1 MKTYIINFSPT
12 GTTKAVLESIA
23 EGMGNETTLYD
34 ITPADSSVSAE
45 ITDGIALFGVP
56 VYAGRVPL
64 ICAERMKNITSDG
77 APAVVVAVYGNR
89 AYEDALVELRDI
101 VSDAG
106 FSVVAGG
113 AFIGEHSYSSAEK
126 PVAQGRPDSADRQ
139 CAKDFGSMVMKKI
152 LSGITQTPEMN
163 GNVPYKERMGI
174 KGATPQTKTELC
186 GSCGTCTDVCPTDAI
201 TIDSTSSSDVEKC
214 IMCCACVKECPADA
228 RYIAHQGILER
239 IDMLY
244 KNCSA
249 RKEPELF
256 I

>member
-23 EGMGNETTLYD
+23 EGIGNETITYDLTL
-34 ITPADSSVSAE
+34 PDSSVQAN
-45 ITDGIALFGVP
+45 ITDGIALFGIP

-64 ICAERMKNITSDG
+64 VCAERMKNITSDG
-77 APAVVVAVYGNR
+77 APAVAVAVYGNR
-89 AYEDALVELRDI
+89 AYEDALVELRDLI
-101 VSDAG
+101 SAAG
-106 FSVVAGG
+106 FNVIAGG

-139 CAKDFGSMVMKKI
+139 KANDFGSMVSDKVK
-152 LSGITQTPEMN
+152 SGRTQTPDMN

-174 KGATPQTKTELC
+174 KGVTPQTKTDIC
-186 GSCGTCTDVCPTDAI
+186 GACGTCVSVCPTDAI
-201 TIDSTSSSDVEKC
+201 TIETTASSDADKC
-214 IMCCACVKECPADA
+214 VMCCACIKQCPSDA
-228 RYIAHQGILER
+228 RYIAHPGILER